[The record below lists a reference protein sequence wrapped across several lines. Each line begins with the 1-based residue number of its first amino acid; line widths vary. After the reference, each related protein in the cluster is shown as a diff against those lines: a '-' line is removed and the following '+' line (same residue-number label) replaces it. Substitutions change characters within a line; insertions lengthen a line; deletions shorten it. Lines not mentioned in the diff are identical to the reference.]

1 MRGGAES
8 TSKIPRHLFTQGGD
22 TGRKKA
28 GRPYPTR
35 FARRSRGGTPPL
47 PMPLPPATNAGLQ
60 KRVPSTGL
68 IGWGEWNSGAAVL
81 LVGPQKGRIRAQG
94 RAEREG
100 VEGCLSE

>member
-28 GRPYPTR
+28 GRPHP
-35 FARRSRGGTPPL
+35 ARSARGSRGGTPAL
-47 PMPLPPATNAGLQ
+47 PRPLPPTTNAGRLKGVLSQ
-60 KRVPSTGL
+60 GS
-68 IGWGEWNSGAAVL
+68 GWGEWNSGAAVL
-81 LVGPQKGRIRAQG
+81 LAGPQKGRIRAQG
-94 RAEREG
+94 KAEREG